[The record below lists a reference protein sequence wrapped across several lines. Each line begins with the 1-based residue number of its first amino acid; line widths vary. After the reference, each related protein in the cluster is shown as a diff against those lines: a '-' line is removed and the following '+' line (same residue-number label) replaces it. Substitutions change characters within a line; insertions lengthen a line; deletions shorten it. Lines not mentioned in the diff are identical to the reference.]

1 MSNTDLVSIDLGR
14 YCARIGYRGPLD
26 GSLDTLANLI
36 EHHLAAIPFENIDV
50 LLARPVDISAA
61 AIEGKLVGRGRGGY
75 CFEHNRLFKRVLV
88 TLGFEV
94 ENLAARV
101 LWGRHESD
109 PPRPRTHMALRAIVE
124 GEPWLVDVGF
134 GGSVPVRPL
143 RFAETGPQP
152 TPHETFR
159 LERQCGG
166 VIVALQAGEVWRALY
181 ELSEAPLLD
190 VDYEPLNWYTS
201 AHPASPFKQHLMVAR
216 VTPEARFSLM
226 DARLTIRH
234 RDGTHDQRML
244 KPDELE
250 ATLADIFGLIVEPEW
265 RPLLARFAAAR

>member
-14 YCARIGYRGPLD
+14 YCARIGYRGPMD
-26 GSLDTLANLI
+26 CSLDTLANLI

-124 GEPWLVDVGF
+124 G
-134 GGSVPVRPL
+134 
-143 RFAETGPQP
+143 
-152 TPHETFR
+152 
-159 LERQCGG
+159 
-166 VIVALQAGEVWRALY
+166 
-181 ELSEAPLLD
+181 
-190 VDYEPLNWYTS
+190 
-201 AHPASPFKQHLMVAR
+201 
-216 VTPEARFSLM
+216 
-226 DARLTIRH
+226 
-234 RDGTHDQRML
+234 
-244 KPDELE
+244 
-250 ATLADIFGLIVEPEW
+250 
-265 RPLLARFAAAR
+265 